1 MTSLLPLRRRHAL
14 LACLAVCLT
23 LSVQAQ
29 AVLPAPSPP
38 WFQQGAPGPLAEQ
51 ALDLLAHAQ
60 EHGLE
65 PRDYGV
71 ARLRQ
76 LLGDARNDPGRQ
88 AQAESALTSAT
99 TAYLKDLRLGRID
112 PRSLHH
118 DFSVQ
123 AQAYDAE
130 AALRAVRTPQDLIAA
145 AQAAAPALPQYAQMR
160 QALVL
165 YRMLAS
171 HDAWKRPLPPLP
183 AGAGKRPAKLEP
195 GQAWP
200 GLDLLAERL
209 VALGDLPADWASGAT
224 AAAPGAG
231 SSAGTLPP
239 GPSAAASPP
248 ANAASAPLLPV
259 YEPLLVEAVRA
270 FQMRHGLPADGVI
283 GRATLSALQV
293 SPAVR
298 ARQIELGL
306 ERMRWTPLMQDSRMI
321 VINIPEFMLRA
332 YEVQD
337 GRITVEAEMKVIV
350 GKALD
355 TRTPLF
361 DEVMRFIEF
370 SPYWNVPPS
379 VARGETIP
387 KLRRDPGYLDRQGFE
402 FVGPGGQ
409 VSTGVTPA
417 RLEAVLAGQMRIR
430 QRPGPHNALGD
441 IKFVFPNAENIY
453 LHHTPSVSLFDR
465 ERRDFSHGCIRV
477 EHPVDLARFVLQ
489 DQPEW
494 TEERIRAAMSA
505 GTSNTL
511 KLARPVPVLIAYGTS
526 LVKRGRIYF
535 YDDLYGHD
543 RRLSAALDNRTERL
557 GGSRS

>member
-1 MTSLLPLRRRHAL
+1 MTLLPHLHRRHVL
-14 LACLAVCLT
+14 LATLALCF
-23 LSVQAQ
+23 SAGAQAQ
-29 AVLPAPSPP
+29 ADAPAASPP
-38 WFQQGAPGPLAEQ
+38 WFQQGAPGPLAAQ

-60 EHGLE
+60 EHGLD
-65 PRDYGV
+65 PRDYGTD
-71 ARLRQ
+71 RLRQ
-76 LLGDARNDPGRQ
+76 RVDGAGTDPARQ
-88 AQAESALTSAT
+88 AEAASALTAAT
-99 TAYLKDLRLGRID
+99 AAYLKDLRLGRID

-123 AQAYDAE
+123 AQTYDA
-130 AALRAVRTPQDLIAA
+130 AAVLQAVRTPQDLVAA

-183 AGAGKRPAKLEP
+183 PAAGKRPAKLEP
-195 GQAWP
+195 GQAWT

-209 VALGDLPADWASGAT
+209 VALGDLRVDWAEGR
-224 AAAPGAG
+224 
-231 SSAGTLPP
+231 
-239 GPSAAASPP
+239 SAATS
-248 ANAASAPLLPV
+248 ASAPASASALAPAPAGASAPPAAV
-259 YEPLLVEAVRA
+259 PAVPPPAYEPVLVEAVRA
-270 FQMRHGLPADGVI
+270 FQTRHGLPADGVL
-283 GRATLSALQV
+283 GRATLAALQV
-293 SPAVR
+293 PPADR
-298 ARQIELGL
+298 IRQIELGL

-321 VINIPEFMLRA
+321 VINIPEFMLRG

-379 VARGETIP
+379 IARGETIP
-387 KLRRDPGYLDRQGFE
+387 KLRRDPGYLARQGFE

-409 VSTGVTPA
+409 VSTGVTA
-417 RLEAVLAGQMRIR
+417 GHLDAVLAGQMRIR
-430 QRPGPHNALGD
+430 QRPGPQNALGD
-441 IKFVFPNAENIY
+441 IKFVFPNADNIY
-453 LHHTPSVSLFDR
+453 LHHTPSVSLFER

-477 EHPVDLARFVLQ
+477 EQPVALARFVLQ

-526 LVKRGRIYF
+526 LVKSGRIYF

-543 RRLSAALDNRTERL
+543 RRLSAALENRTERL
-557 GGSRS
+557 GGSRP

>member
-1 MTSLLPLRRRHAL
+1 MSLLPQLRRRHAV
-14 LACLAVCLT
+14 LATLALCLSVG
-23 LSVQAQ
+23 VQAQ
-29 AVLPAPSPP
+29 AVVPAPSPP

-60 EHGLE
+60 EHGLD
-65 PRDYGV
+65 PRDYGTT
-71 ARLRQ
+71 RLRQ
-76 LLGDARNDPGRQ
+76 LLNGAGNDPARQ
-88 AQAESALTSAT
+88 AQAEAALTSAT
-99 TAYLKDLRLGRID
+99 VAYLRDLRLGRID

-123 AQAYDAE
+123 AQAYDAV
-130 AALRAVRTPQDLIAA
+130 AALQAVQSPQELVAA
-145 AQAAAPALPQYAQMR
+145 AQAAAPALPQYDQMR

-165 YRMLAS
+165 YRTLAS
-171 HDAWKRPLPPLP
+171 HNAWKQPLPPLP
-183 AGAGKRPAKLEP
+183 APAGRRTTKLEP
-195 GQAWP
+195 GQAWT

-209 VALGDLPADWASGAT
+209 VALGDLRSDGSAGRT
-224 AAAPGAG
+224 AA
-231 SSAGTLPP
+231 T
-239 GPSAAASPP
+239 SAAAS
-248 ANAASAPLLPV
+248 ASAATSVPPTAAPV
-259 YEPLLVEAVRA
+259 VPQPTYEPVVVEAVRT
-270 FQMRHGLPADGVI
+270 FQTRHGLPADGVI
-283 GRATLSALQV
+283 GRATLAALQV
-293 SPAVR
+293 SPADRV
-298 ARQIELGL
+298 RQIELGL

-321 VINIPEFMLRA
+321 VINIPEFVLRA

-337 GRITVEAEMKVIV
+337 GRISVEAEMKVIV

-379 VARGETIP
+379 IARGETIP
-387 KLRRDPGYLDRQGFE
+387 KLRRDPGYLARQGFE

-409 VSTGVTPA
+409 VSTGVTPGH
-417 RLEAVLAGQMRIR
+417 LDAVLAGQLRIR

-441 IKFVFPNAENIY
+441 IKFVFPNADNIY
-453 LHHTPSVSLFDR
+453 LHHTPSVSLFER

-477 EHPVDLARFVLQ
+477 EQPVALARFVLQ

-494 TEERIRAAMSA
+494 TEERIRATMSA

-526 LVKRGRIYF
+526 LVKGGRIYF

-557 GGSRS
+557 GGSRP